1 MKLCLLR
8 LIARRSYTYTLRDLM
23 TDGTRIRMAR
33 EERDLTLAQ
42 AGKRLGITPQAW
54 QQWEVGTRSP
64 NMKTAHKIAE
74 ALDLS
79 LSDLLRVG
87 DE

>member
-1 MKLCLLR
+1 
-8 LIARRSYTYTLRDLM
+8 LM

-42 AGKRLGITPQAW
+42 AGKRLGITRQAW